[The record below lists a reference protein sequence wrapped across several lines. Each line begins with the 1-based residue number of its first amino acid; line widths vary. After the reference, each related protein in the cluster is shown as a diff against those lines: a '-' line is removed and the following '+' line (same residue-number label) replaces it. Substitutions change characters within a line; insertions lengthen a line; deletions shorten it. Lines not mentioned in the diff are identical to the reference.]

1 MWTPDRHFAKEAAY
15 FRKLITMSTQT
26 EKQNRG
32 ISIATVRTISF

>member
-1 MWTPDRHFAKEAAY
+1 MCTQDRHFTEKAAY